1 MDSTLAMETEK
12 KVENVVQRR
21 FEIVKGAPKDTVLP
35 KRKTAK
41 SAGYD
46 FVLPKDVF
54 LPPNGTTG
62 VILTG
67 VKAIMPDDEVLLLF
81 IRSSIS
87 ITKGIVLA
95 NGTGIIDAD
104 YANNPDNDGN
114 IGIILRNESNHHVHI
129 LKGERIMQGIFTKYH
144 VTNDDAADAERVGGF
159 GSTGK

>member
-1 MDSTLAMETEK
+1 MDGNLAMEKEK
-12 KVENVVQRR
+12 EMESVIERR
-21 FEIVKGAPKDTVLP
+21 FEIVKDAPKDTVLP

-54 LPPNGTTG
+54 LPPNATTG
-62 VILTG
+62 IISTG
-67 VKAIMPDDEVLLLF
+67 VKAIMPDDEVLMLF

-87 ITKGIVLA
+87 ITKGVVLA

-129 LKGERIMQGIFTKYH
+129 LKGERIMQGIFVKYQ
-144 VTNDDAADAERVGGF
+144 VTNDDTADTKRVGGF